1 MKLKLTIEEM
11 DFILDTL
18 MQKLKDDS
26 EKNVNIA
33 ERKRII
39 LTRFIKSFDA
49 FYDEAYTFPESQR
62 NEIRCEI
69 DPWLILEG

>member
-1 MKLKLTIEEM
+1 MKLNLTIEEL
-11 DFILDTL
+11 DFIVDTL
-18 MQKLKDDS
+18 MKKLKDDS
-26 EKNVNIA
+26 EKNINLA
-33 ERKRII
+33 NRKREII
-39 LTRFIKSFDA
+39 TRFIKSFDA